1 MANSDT
7 NPSLTL
13 NDKIMKKFIYIPNF
27 LAIIA
32 GLLRGESFEGRLFI
46 DKETHVLTLKLWNR
60 KAPKYTSYNKV
71 GDTDYGS
78 VWKSGKHLLWREKLP
93 LSMGTGRML
102 SAMERDKDQA
112 KQAVV
117 DDYII
122 DNA

>member
-1 MANSDT
+1 
-7 NPSLTL
+7 
-13 NDKIMKKFIYIPNF
+13 MKKFIYIPNF
-27 LAIIA
+27 LAVIA

-60 KAPKYTSYNKV
+60 KAPKNTSYSKV
-71 GDTDYGS
+71 ADTDYGS
-78 VWKSGKHLLWREKLP
+78 VWKSEMHLLWREKLP

-102 SAMERDKDQA
+102 LAMERDKDQA

>member
-1 MANSDT
+1 
-7 NPSLTL
+7 
-13 NDKIMKKFIYIPNF
+13 MKKFIFIPNF
-27 LAIIA
+27 LAVIA

-46 DKETHVLTLKLWNR
+46 DKKTHVLTLKLWNR
-60 KAPKYTSYNKV
+60 KARKYTSYNKV

-78 VWKSGKHLLWREKLP
+78 VWKSEKHLLWREKLP

>member
-1 MANSDT
+1 
-7 NPSLTL
+7 
-13 NDKIMKKFIYIPNF
+13 MKKFIYIPKF

>member
-1 MANSDT
+1 
-7 NPSLTL
+7 
-13 NDKIMKKFIYIPNF
+13 MKKFIYIPGF
-27 LAIIA
+27 LAIVA

-46 DKETHVLTLKLWNR
+46 DKETHVLTLKLWKR
-60 KAPKYTSYNKV
+60 KAPKNTSYNKV
-71 GDTDYGS
+71 AETDYGS
-78 VWKSGKHLLWREKLP
+78 MWKSEKHLLWREKLP
-93 LSMGTGRML
+93 LSMGTGHML